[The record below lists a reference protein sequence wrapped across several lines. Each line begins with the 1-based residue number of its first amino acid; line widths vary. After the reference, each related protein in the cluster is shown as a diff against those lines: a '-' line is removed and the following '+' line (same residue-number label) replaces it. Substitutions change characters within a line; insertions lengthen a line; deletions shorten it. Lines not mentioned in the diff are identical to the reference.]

1 VSELISTN
9 TNCVYHDIQAKRCHF
24 FTINS
29 SQFVPAGFF
38 GGVFFLKG
46 VFDCMFKYFCNF
58 RLGHFDYVK
67 PEDLEKIGMGKPA
80 TRRLIDAVKKRKAT
94 RKSRILD
101 KVRS

>member
-1 VSELISTN
+1 
-9 TNCVYHDIQAKRCHF
+9 
-24 FTINS
+24 
-29 SQFVPAGFF
+29 
-38 GGVFFLKG
+38 
-46 VFDCMFKYFCNF
+46 MFKYFCNF